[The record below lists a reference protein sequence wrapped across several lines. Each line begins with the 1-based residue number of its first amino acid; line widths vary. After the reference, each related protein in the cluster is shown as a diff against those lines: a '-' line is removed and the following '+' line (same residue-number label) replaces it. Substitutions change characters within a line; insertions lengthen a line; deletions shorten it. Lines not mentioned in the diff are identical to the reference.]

1 MTKRWLWVLAL
12 GVGSVAV
19 QPAHALF
26 NDRLFDHDF
35 EAPTD
40 LPANDAEAARFLTQA
55 TFGPTTADIAL
66 VRQIGYSRWIKQQFH
81 APISWTRPHMEVL
94 HAAMQAATP
103 QQSVGHNQ
111 RLDRWFHT
119 AVTAPDQLRQRM
131 AFALS
136 QIMVISDQNGTL
148 AGEPIQVSHYQDL
161 LALFGL
167 DSYRNLLQHVTLD
180 PSMGKYLSHFRNR
193 RANGTSQ
200 PDENYAREVMQLFT
214 IGLVERNLDFSPI
227 LVGGQPVPT
236 YDQDDISNL
245 ARVFTGFNYAGT
257 TSITQ
262 GASGANLYLSM
273 TCIQSWHDI
282 DAKQIFTPAIPIA
295 ANQQCIPEVTYVLD
309 VLSLHDNVAP
319 FVARQL
325 IQRFTSST
333 PSAAYIQRVAQKYND
348 NGWGERADLGA
359 VIMQILL
366 DPEAR
371 AAPGPNSGKPREP
384 LLKLTAMWRAWN
396 ARLPNPD
403 AFGNIPMGMT
413 NPTGTYGQR
422 PLGADSVFNFYQPDY
437 SQPGVVAGAGLYSPE
452 FQILNE
458 STITSSGNN
467 FYTNS
472 LNGYIGMNNAPTNR
486 PLLDL
491 SPLIAFG
498 KNYTG
503 MVDEANRRM
512 LNGSMSATMR
522 EALVDMAENMDS
534 SNTTAQKAASIVYL
548 VALSPEYAVQR

>member
-1 MTKRWLWVLAL
+1 MTKRWLQTLAL
-12 GVGSVAV
+12 CAGVAWVPA
-19 QPAHALF
+19 AHALL
-26 NDRLFDHDF
+26 NGHLFDSGF
-35 EAPTD
+35 EAITD
-40 LPANDAEAARFLTQA
+40 LPASDAEAARFLTQA
-55 TFGPTTADIAL
+55 TFGPTPGEIANL
-66 VRQIGYSRWIKQQFH
+66 RQIGYSGWIRQQLL
-81 APISWTRPHMEVL
+81 APPTLARPHMEAV

-103 QQSVGHNQ
+103 QQNVGHNQ

-136 QIMVISDQNGTL
+136 QILVISDQNGTL
-148 AGEPIQVSHYQDL
+148 GGEPIQVSHYQDL
-161 LALFGL
+161 LILFGV
-167 DSYRNLLQHVTLD
+167 DSYRNLLQVVTLN

-193 RANGTSQ
+193 RASADGLRQ

-227 LVGGQPVPT
+227 LIGGQPVPT

-245 ARVFTGFNYAGT
+245 AKVVTGFNYANA
-257 TSITQ
+257 TSIGNGTN
-262 GASGANLYLSM
+262 SYLPM
-273 TCIQSWHDI
+273 TCIQGEHDVT
-282 DAKQIFTPAIPIA
+282 AKQIFTPPIPIA
-295 ANQQCIPEVTYVLD
+295 ANQQCLDEVSYVLD

-348 NGWGERADLGA
+348 NGYGERADLGA
-359 VIMQILL
+359 VIRQILL

-403 AFGNIPMGMT
+403 TFGNIPMGMT

-437 SQPGVVAGAGLYSPE
+437 SQPGVVASAGLYSPE

-458 STITSSGNN
+458 SSITSSGNN
-467 FYTNS
+467 FHTNS
-472 LNGYIGMNNAPTNR
+472 LNGYLGMSNPPTNR

-491 SPLIAFG
+491 SPLTALG
-498 KNYTG
+498 KNYAA
-503 MVDEANRRM
+503 MVDEVNRRM
-512 LNGSMSATMR
+512 LYGSMSAITR
-522 EALVDMAENMDS
+522 DALIDMAENMDNN
-534 SNTTAQKAASIVYL
+534 NTAAQKAASIVYL

>member
-1 MTKRWLWVLAL
+1 MTKRWLLTLAL
-12 GVGSVAV
+12 CAGAVTV
-19 QPAHALF
+19 QPAHGLL

-35 EAPTD
+35 EIPTD

-55 TFGPTTADIAL
+55 TFGPTVADIATL
-66 VRQIGYSRWIKQQFH
+66 RQIGYSRWIKQQLIMTPTFV
-81 APISWTRPHMEVL
+81 RPHMEQV

-103 QQSVGHNQ
+103 QQSVSHNQ

-119 AVTAPDQLRQRM
+119 ALTAPDQLRQRM

-136 QIMVISDQNGTL
+136 QILVISDQNGTL
-148 AGEPIQVSHYQDL
+148 AGEPIQVSHYWDL

-167 DSYRNLLQHVTLD
+167 DSYRNVLQVVTLN

-193 RANGTSQ
+193 KASADGSRQ

-227 LVGGQPVPT
+227 LISGQPVPT

-245 ARVFTGFNYAGT
+245 ARVFTGFNYANATTIGNGT
-257 TSITQ
+257 
-262 GASGANLYLSM
+262 NNHLPM
-273 TCIQSWHDI
+273 TCIQGEHDVT
-282 DAKQIFTPAIPIA
+282 AKQIFTPAIPIA
-295 ANQQCIPEVTYVLD
+295 ANQQCLSAVSYVLD

-319 FVARQL
+319 SIARQL

-333 PSAAYIQRVAQKYND
+333 PSAAYIERVAQKYNN
-348 NGWGERADLGA
+348 NGYGDRADLGA
-359 VIMQILL
+359 VITQILL

-371 AAPGPNSGKPREP
+371 NAPGPNSGKPREP

-396 ARLPNPD
+396 AQVPAAD
-403 AFGNIPMGMT
+403 AFGNIPMGLT

-437 SQPGVVAGAGLYSPE
+437 RQPGVVADANLYSPE

-467 FYTNS
+467 LYTNS
-472 LNGYIGMNNAPTNR
+472 LNGFVGMNNAPTNR
-486 PLLDL
+486 PLLNL
-491 SPLIAFG
+491 SALTAYG
-498 KNYTG
+498 KNYAG

-512 LNGSMSATMR
+512 LYGSMSPTMR
-522 EALVDMAENMDS
+522 AALISMAENLDG
-534 SNTTAQKAASIVYL
+534 SNTASQKAASIVYL
-548 VALSPEYAVQR
+548 VALSPEYAIQR